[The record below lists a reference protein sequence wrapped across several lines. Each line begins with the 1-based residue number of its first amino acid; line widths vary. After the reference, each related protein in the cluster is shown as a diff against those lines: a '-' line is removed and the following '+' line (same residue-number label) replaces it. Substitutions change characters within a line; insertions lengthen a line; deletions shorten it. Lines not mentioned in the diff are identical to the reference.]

1 MNSFKF
7 MKRSCTKYVSQ
18 LVFSITNK
26 KIPLVLKYMYG
37 HINVLTIAEPPPKKK
52 LE

>member
-18 LVFSITNK
+18 LVFSI
-26 KIPLVLKYMYG
+26 KISLVLKYMYG
-37 HINVLTIAEPPPKKK
+37 HINVLTIAEPPPQKK